1 MTKKCIFAVV
11 LNIRNMKKI
20 IASLCVMTVLALFA
34 TSCTNYVDCTCA
46 YDLENEVVDSVLWNA
61 AGQPIYLKS
70 ESVLP
75 QEKTYYRDTV
85 STTGSCSSLNYYDPV
100 GIDYSSVG
108 LRLHAIVN
116 CWEK

>member
-1 MTKKCIFAVV
+1 MPLFKTFVMM
-11 LNIRNMKKI
+11 RRI
-20 IASLCVMTVLALFA
+20 IVSAYILISFALFTA
-34 TSCTNYVDCTCA
+34 SCTNYVNCTCA

-70 ESVLP
+70 GPVIL

-85 STTGSCSSLNYYDPV
+85 SATGDCASLNYYDPV
-100 GIDYSSVG
+100 GLDYTNVG
-108 LRLHAIVN
+108 LVLHPVVT

>member
-1 MTKKCIFAVV
+1 
-11 LNIRNMKKI
+11 MKKI
-20 IASLCVMTVLALFA
+20 IASVCVIVVLVLITAG
-34 TSCTNYVDCTCA
+34 CTNYVSCTCA

-70 ESVLP
+70 DPVIP

-85 STTGSCSSLNYYDPV
+85 STTGNCASLNYYDAV
-100 GIDYSSVG
+100 GLDYSSVG
-108 LRLHAIVN
+108 LILHPVVT

>member
-1 MTKKCIFAVV
+1 
-11 LNIRNMKKI
+11 MKKI
-20 IASLCVMTVLALFA
+20 IAFVCVMAVIALFA
-34 TSCTNYVDCTCA
+34 AGCTNYVDCTCA

-70 ESVLP
+70 DP
-75 QEKTYYRDTV
+75 QIPQAKTYYRDTV

-100 GIDYSSVG
+100 GIDYSNVG
-108 LRLHAIVN
+108 LMLHPIVT

>member
-1 MTKKCIFAVV
+1 
-11 LNIRNMKKI
+11 MKKI
-20 IASLCVMTVLALFA
+20 ITSVCVLVVFALFV
-34 TSCTNYVDCTCA
+34 TGCTNYVDCTCA
-46 YDLENEVVDSVLWNA
+46 YDLENEVVDSALWNA

-70 ESVLP
+70 GPALP

-100 GIDYSSVG
+100 GLDYTYVG
-108 LRLHAIVN
+108 LILHPVVT